1 MRSALPRSSDQTR
14 RHDGPFQSAR
24 QACHSRDPSSALQ
37 AATDARGSSDCIQN
51 ASRLIAASVWVRASS
66 RTSFGTPMR
75 PPGLLDCPF
84 LNGIIAPRCTIAVNK
99 SVTLSDASAH
109 ATVTLQSC
117 CWAADL
123 VFPLDADRGQLSVP
137 IGHLIYFYP
146 AILLAL
152 ARQFRF
158 YGLPGVPNA
167 GPPSYVH
174 GGVPYAR
181 LH

>member
-1 MRSALPRSSDQTR
+1 LQKKRAHPYRNAIRDAFGNQVPHGVVHKKYSLGFHKLNTERRYLLEKACAQLFLGHLIKLVDMMVHFNRRDRLAIAAIQRRIAGRYYAVGRSA
-14 RHDGPFQSAR
+14 
-24 QACHSRDPSSALQ
+24 
-37 AATDARGSSDCIQN
+37 CI
-51 ASRLIAASVWVRASS
+51 
-66 RTSFGTPMR
+66 
-75 PPGLLDCPF
+75 
-84 LNGIIAPRCTIAVNK
+84 NGMITPRCIIAVNK

-152 ARQFRF
+152 VRQFRF
-158 YGLPGVPNA
+158 HGLPAVPA
-167 GPPSYVH
+167 I
-174 GGVPYAR
+174 
-181 LH
+181 